1 MQIELLKNKK
11 CFIYPFSNSTEVLK
25 THLDSIFDFQG
36 FIDKNVTGKNIFT
49 LNEILSRY
57 FDYILIYSPNHEK
70 AIYDEVI
77 QHINKNKIICVRLD
91 ILNNRY
97 TFLENK
103 EFLEESFLQKDE
115 LFNYFLA
122 HPKNTPLHPH
132 VVLLIGIDF
141 IDLNIKYLYL
151 YLKKYSHFKVYL
163 ASNNQRDI
171 AIFSQ
176 YGIDVID
183 YNSKEF
189 VNLALEAAIKIID
202 HNPVEPLLIETLKIG
217 KCVQLWHGITIE
229 TLGVLTNYKIL
240 TYDIVLS
247 TSAFV
252 SDYSF
257 SKIYDYKEMIH
268 CGYPRNDVLRYD
280 DIELINVD
288 LDLLNAMKN
297 DSFQYIIY
305 MPTHRPL
312 SFKSNPIE
320 YQKLN
325 DFAQQNN
332 LKIIIKMHPFV
343 AQKIRDD
350 LSSYQNKNIDLTHLI
365 IYESHKDIY
374 PLLKYSDM
382 LISDY
387 SSVYFDYLYVNKPI
401 LFFCYDY
408 EEWVRG
414 EQGIILD
421 YFAHSPGDK
430 CYDFDELLKNILKN
444 LQNDDYEAERKILL
458 DKMFENQTSLASQCI
473 DTKLQRLLN
482 Q

>member
-49 LNEILSRY
+49 LNKILSRH

-91 ILNNRY
+91 ILNNCY

-122 HPKNTPLHPH
+122 HPKNTPLNPH

-297 DSFQYIIY
+297 DSFQYIVY

-365 IYESHKDIY
+365 IYESYKDIY

>member
-25 THLDSIFDFQG
+25 TYLDSIFDFQG

-122 HPKNTPLHPH
+122 HPKNTPLNPH

-374 PLLKYSDM
+374 PLLKYSNM

-401 LFFCYDY
+401 VFFCYDY

-444 LQNDDYEAERKILL
+444 LQKDDYEAERKILL